1 MFRRRLLNTLTVER
15 THAITA
21 GVAGRWEA
29 FGGVRKTALRRRVAG
44 DGKDKIHTAA
54 KTQAAVATAVTSGAH

>member
-1 MFRRRLLNTLTVER
+1 MFRRRLLSTLTVER

-21 GVAGRWEA
+21 GVAGWEA

-44 DGKDKIHTAA
+44 DGKDKIHAAA
-54 KTQAAVATAVTSGAH
+54 KTQAAVVAAVMSGAH